1 MSAWDSADRRD
12 RHAEQMAAADVDPV
26 AVQAQYGAD
35 VSNAKH
41 PRPAITTTRGAAKA
55 RKSVTRAMGTQH
67 ERGERGR

>member
-1 MSAWDSADRRD
+1 
-12 RHAEQMAAADVDPV
+12 MAAADVDPV

-67 ERGERGR
+67 ERGGARPVKTALPTAVG